1 MESTLRF
8 SSALVQET
16 YLPNALHHLEVQL
29 AAQLRGAPPDLLLV
43 FFSAHFASHAETLL
57 QELRTLFAANHI
69 IGCSAEGILGNGQE
83 VERQPAISVLA
94 AHLPEITLTPVLL
107 EPQNWQPL
115 LLPGSLRTHLN
126 LPQTPALFILL
137 GDPFSCPADE
147 LLQAFNHDFPGV
159 PVVGG
164 MASAIMAPKRNAL
177 LLDEQVRRSGAVVLA
192 LSGGLE
198 VDCIVS
204 QGCRPIGR
212 PLTVTLAQHNIVL
225 QLENQSPLQLLQ
237 ETIDALSP
245 EEQHSLRNGLLV
257 GRAIDPQQEQFGR
270 GDFLIRALMGAD
282 RQSGALAI
290 ADLLQNGDTIQFHVR
305 DAQTATEDLEMLLIP
320 QMFRGPVD
328 GALLFS
334 CNGRGSR
341 LFGEP
346 HQDVRTFHQ
355 SVGEHVP
362 VAGFFCAGEIG
373 PVHGRNF
380 LHGHTVSAVLFR
392 GKDSA

>member
-1 MESTLRF
+1 METTLHF

-29 AAQLRGAPPDLLLV
+29 APQLHNTSPDLLLV
-43 FFSAHFASHAETLL
+43 FFSADFADQAETFL
-57 QELRTLFAANHI
+57 QELRALFAPHHI

-83 VERQPAISVLA
+83 IERQPAIGILA
-94 AHLPEITLTPVLL
+94 ANLPKVTLTPILL
-107 EPQNWQPL
+107 APQNWQSL
-115 LLPGSLRTHLN
+115 LLPGSLHAYFN

-147 LLQAFNHDFPGV
+147 LVQAFNHDFPGV

-164 MASAIMAPKRNAL
+164 MASAIMAPRRNAL
-177 LLDEQVRRSGAVVLA
+177 LLDEQVQRSGAVLLA
-192 LSGGLE
+192 LSGGLQ

-212 PLTVTLAQHNIVL
+212 PLTVTLAHRNIVL

-245 EEQHSLRNGLLV
+245 EEQRSLRNGLLV

-305 DAQTATEDLEMLLIP
+305 DAETATEDLEMLLIP

-341 LFGEP
+341 LFSQP

-362 VAGFFCAGEIG
+362 LAGFFCAGEIG
-373 PVHGRNF
+373 PVRGRNF
-380 LHGHTVSAVLFR
+380 LHGHTVSAALFR
-392 GKDSA
+392 SKDSM

>member
-1 MESTLRF
+1 MQVALRF
-8 SSALVQET
+8 SSALVQES
-16 YLPNALHHLEVQL
+16 YLANALHHLEVQL
-29 AAQLRGAPPDLLLV
+29 APQLRGTPPDLLLV
-43 FFSAHFASHAETLL
+43 FFSAHFAPQAETLL
-57 QELRTLFAANHI
+57 QELRGMFGARHVL
-69 IGCSAEGILGNGQE
+69 GCSAEGIVGRGQE
-83 VERQPAISVLA
+83 VERQPAISVLV
-94 AHLPEITLTPVLL
+94 AHLPEVNLTPFLL
-107 EPQNWQPL
+107 EPQDWQPL
-115 LLPGSLRTHLN
+115 LLPDGLRAHLN
-126 LPQTPALFILL
+126 LPEDPALFILL

-164 MASAIMAPKRNAL
+164 MASAVMAPGRNAL
-177 LLDEQVRRSGAVVLA
+177 ILDEHARYHGAVLLA
-192 LSGGLE
+192 LSGNLQ

-212 PLTVTLAQHNIVL
+212 PLTVTLAQQNIVL
-225 QLENQSPLQLLQ
+225 QVENQPPLQLLQ
-237 ETIDALSP
+237 ETIDSLSP
-245 EEQHSLRNGLLV
+245 EEQRSLRNGLLV

-282 RQSGALAI
+282 RESGALAI
-290 ADLLQNGDTIQFHVR
+290 ADLLHNGDTIQFHVR
-305 DAQTATEDLEMLLIP
+305 DAETATEDLEMLLIP

-334 CNGRGSR
+334 CNGRGAR
-341 LFGEP
+341 LFAKAN
-346 HQDVRTFHQ
+346 QDVRTFHQ

-392 GKDSA
+392 GKGSA